1 MVTQGGLH
9 EIAASIRQRWLP
21 VLAADRLPE
30 PDCRPA
36 RLMLLG
42 EDLAAFRNTEGKLGL
57 IDNLCP
63 HQGSLL
69 AWGVPEEGGLTCPYH
84 GWAFDTEG
92 HCVWIPG
99 TPNTPGYLSQ
109 YDVRSYPLIEAGAV
123 LWAFMGAGDAPAA
136 PAPAWEGLPNTHIAA
151 TQWQVTVG
159 YEYALEGQA
168 QAVGWARLMAAED
181 AVVLEGPGGI
191 RLQLGVMPATE
202 STVHCTA
209 VLWRPD
215 RPLTETERKA
225 LPTRASGPA
234 DALRELAG
242 A

>member
-1 MVTQGGLH
+1 MTLGGFPDV
-9 EIAASIRQRWLP
+9 AASMRQRWLP
-21 VLAADRLPE
+21 VLAAGRLPE

-84 GWAFDTEG
+84 GWAFDTAG

-99 TPNTPGYLSQ
+99 APNTPGYLSQ
-109 YDVRSYPLIEAGAV
+109 YDVRAYPLVEAGAV
-123 LWAFMGAGDAPAA
+123 LWTFMGAGDAPAG
-136 PAPAWEGLPNTHIAA
+136 PNPAWPSVPDDHIAA
-151 TQWQVTVG
+151 TQWQVTAG
-159 YEYALEGQA
+159 WDYALEGQA
-168 QAVGWARLMAAED
+168 QAVGWPGLPAGED
-181 AVVLEGPGGI
+181 AVALEGPDGL
-191 RLQLGVMPATE
+191 RLWLGATPATE
-202 STVHCTA
+202 SSVHCTA
-209 VLWRPD
+209 VLWHPD
-215 RPLTETERKA
+215 RPLTEAERNA

-242 A
+242 L